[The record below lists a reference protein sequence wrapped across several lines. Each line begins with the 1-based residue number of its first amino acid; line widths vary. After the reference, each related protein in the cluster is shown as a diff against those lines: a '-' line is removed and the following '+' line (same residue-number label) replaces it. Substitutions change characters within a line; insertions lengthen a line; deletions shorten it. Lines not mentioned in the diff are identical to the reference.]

1 MNRLLLIFIGLS
13 ICFLSYAQEEDVL
26 SWKAYK
32 KKAEDL
38 IELRQYAKAAAM
50 YEQAYAVKPQRGDL
64 MVNAAENYALERD
77 FANSARVYA
86 EIINNPKYRDS
97 KLDYAYALKQSNQY
111 EQAMLEFASCLQN
124 IAGKDAKK
132 EKIISREIM
141 GCQFALEQIEGFVVK
156 PYGIDILP
164 MGEEI
169 NSLKSDF
176 APYHVSDTKFYYS
189 TLEDGNAT
197 IKSSTWMEGM
207 WSDGKSIKGFSGL
220 KSKHICNAVVNTEE
234 TEIYF
239 TICNEDQVWGGLSS
253 RCDIHVS
260 TKKGKAWGQP
270 KKLNKNVNHD
280 GSTNTQPFVLEK
292 DGVQQIY
299 FASNRPNGQGGMD
312 LWFASRAIGEKEFG
326 EAVNLG
332 PNVNT
337 SGNEITPFL
346 SAKENTL
353 YFSSDGHITM
363 GGFDI
368 MKAVGS
374 EFKWSEATNLG
385 RPINSGADEKYYTI
399 ASNNT
404 EGYFVSN
411 RTSSG
416 ETNANED
423 IFVFNILPPHFFVE
437 GVVSKEI
444 DMSTVDQVQVY
455 LYELKEK
462 TQDRRLL
469 SVQNAV
475 AGKYNYRLLPNRNY
489 QLVVEADG
497 FAPNNAFVNTNDQN
511 LYVQEL
517 NIILNNTAL
526 QAPVASINNVM
537 PEEEL
542 ASTVVTETNVEE
554 TIIIEDTPI
563 QEMPSNIKV
572 ESIVEEVIT
581 SPKTNIVEEV
591 IIEAPTEE
599 ITFTESIAAVT
610 ENIKKQE
617 FIKPAAPETTETYIE
632 STIIA
637 ESNVATET
645 YATIDNDFV
654 NKGTAKVP
662 AGTGIY
668 NYDNSVDIYRKEG
681 TLVGDKPA
689 TYTENNVSTYTNT
702 YNEPSFGNTV
712 PAIEVPLDKYAPKN
726 NKSSA
731 SNNTTVG
738 TSVVSKAKKGTTYQ
752 VQLIAVEYHNPQNRR
767 YDGIRNLG
775 LSMNTEYI
783 EGKGW
788 TRVLL
793 GAFKSVEEAK
803 SVLQNARSSGFK
815 RAFVVEYV
823 DGQRERRLK

>member
-444 DMSTVDQVQVY
+444 DMSTVDQAQVY

-526 QAPVASINNVM
+526 QAPVAS
-537 PEEEL
+537 
-542 ASTVVTETNVEE
+542 
-554 TIIIEDTPI
+554 
-563 QEMPSNIKV
+563 
-572 ESIVEEVIT
+572 
-581 SPKTNIVEEV
+581 
-591 IIEAPTEE
+591 
-599 ITFTESIAAVT
+599 
-610 ENIKKQE
+610 
-617 FIKPAAPETTETYIE
+617 
-632 STIIA
+632 
-637 ESNVATET
+637 
-645 YATIDNDFV
+645 
-654 NKGTAKVP
+654 GTAKVP

-788 TRVLL
+788 TRV
-793 GAFKSVEEAK
+793 FCP
-803 SVLQNARSSGFK
+803 
-815 RAFVVEYV
+815 
-823 DGQRERRLK
+823 